1 MAGIDADFEQSLL
14 EPYRAPRVAAGRSE
28 PVLRRLVDIAIV
40 KVAVE
45 DVALQAFAGLP
56 HEFGKALETQAERL
70 GEDLL
75 KGVAP
80 YRIIG
85 NIRWRDRLP
94 RKKPAAVHRCEA
106 FFLAVDSDLLLVL
119 GSFRAYGTVSPVNE
133 MVIALITPRT
143 SRRLRGLDS

>member
-1 MAGIDADFEQSLL
+1 MAGINANFEQSLL
-14 EPYRAPRVAAGRSE
+14 EPYRAPCVAAGWSE

-80 YRIIG
+80 NRIVR
-85 NIRWRDRLP
+85 NVRCRDRLCTE
-94 RKKPAAVHRCEA
+94 KAAAGDC
-106 FFLAVDSDLLLVL
+106 SC
-119 GSFRAYGTVSPVNE
+119 
-133 MVIALITPRT
+133 
-143 SRRLRGLDS
+143 